1 VEEEG
6 GCRIKSGMTNW
17 EIRMRS
23 ALLAILLAACQAAPA
38 PQGSTASTLGAE
50 PTNWGFRVV
59 ATYPHDP
66 QAFTQGLFYLDGHL
80 YESTG
85 LVGRS
90 TIRRVNIEDGRVLQS
105 QPIPRTMF
113 GEGIVNWGDQI
124 ISITWQ
130 TGIGYRWDRATFR
143 QLGTWRYPGEGWGL
157 TQNGTDI
164 IMSDGTA
171 ELRFLDPET
180 LQERRRVRVTAG
192 GRPVDRLNELE
203 FVNGEILANVWMTPR
218 IARIDP
224 ASGNVTG
231 WIDLTP
237 LVQQT
242 AGGDYDAVLNGIAYD
257 AARDRLFVTGK
268 NWPRLYEID
277 LVPAAPSR

>member
-1 VEEEG
+1 
-6 GCRIKSGMTNW
+6 
-17 EIRMRS
+17 MRS
-23 ALLAILLAACQAAPA
+23 AFLLALLAACQAAPA

-66 QAFTQGLFYLDGHL
+66 QAFTQGLFFLDGHL

-105 QPIPRTMF
+105 VPIPRNMF

-143 QLGTWRYPGEGWGL
+143 QLGSWRYSGEGWGL
-157 TQNGTDI
+157 TQNGQDI

-180 LQERRRVRVTAG
+180 LQERRRIRVTAN

-257 AARDRLFVTGK
+257 AQRDRLFVTGK

-277 LVPAAPSR
+277 LVPAG